1 MRSVNV
7 SPKAVSWKI
16 DRFAGVGHIAAPLAL
31 YVLSL

>member
-1 MRSVNV
+1 MRSLNV

-16 DRFAGVGHIAAPLAL
+16 DRFAGARHTAAPLAL